1 MDDIYKNVEEY
12 NPHKK
17 CKILI
22 TFDDMIVDM
31 LNKTKQFYHT
41 VFFRCAK
48 KY

>member
-17 CKILI
+17 RKILI

-41 VFFRCAK
+41 VFFGCAK